1 LLIEAWVLTLQMVK
15 STQITRNLNELT
27 PEGSQIAAEGSHE
40 YRVWK
45 ATPVKGQGEPI
56 TVPQLK
62 VGSEGHEKGSWLTVD
77 RALSATRRLKSVR
90 AVLSRTSGLLRMELA
105 LCAL

>member
-1 LLIEAWVLTLQMVK
+1 MVK
-15 STQITRNLNELT
+15 STQVTRNLHELT

-62 VGSEGHEKGSWLTVD
+62 VSYK
-77 RALSATRRLKSVR
+77 
-90 AVLSRTSGLLRMELA
+90 AVSQNAR
-105 LCAL
+105 